1 MSLPEDEIREPE
13 DNMDQTED
21 RNELPEEQ
29 ADAGPDPEP
38 EDVHDGSSDFDLSE
52 AEFGADDAAGGEEME
67 VAVEGAD
74 ESIDFAAPAETE
86 SGVAL
91 DSMDLGG
98 EGGEADEAAGEDALA
113 GLAGLAEESEPFD
126 VQKAGDESDEDEGEA
141 KDDDQKKPA
150 KRAQRILAAI
160 GGSDPYTV
168 LMGIA
173 LLALLFGILFFYL
186 ELATYNFD
194 IGAERAKQLVGSL
207 GFGWLS
213 GPM

>member
-1 MSLPEDEIREPE
+1 MSLPDDEIREPE
-13 DNMDQTED
+13 DNMGQAED
-21 RNELPEEQ
+21 RAHLPEEQ
-29 ADAGPDPEP
+29 AGASPDLEA
-38 EDVHDGSSDFDLSE
+38 EDVHDSSSDFDLSE
-52 AEFGADDAAGGEEME
+52 AEFGADDATTGEEME

-91 DSMDLGG
+91 DFDLAG
-98 EGGEADEAAGEDALA
+98 EPGEPDEAAGDDALA
-113 GLAGLAEESEPFD
+113 GPAGLAEESEPFD
-126 VQKAGDESDEDEGEA
+126 VEKAEDEAGEDEEEA
-141 KDDDQKKPA
+141 DDEDQKKPA

-160 GGSDPYTV
+160 GQSDPYTV

-186 ELATYNFD
+186 ELSAYNFD

-207 GFGWLS
+207 GFGWLL